1 MSIGTN
7 YDSYGLY
14 GSYSSCNSLASG
26 GARAYRAPTANDLYS
41 DPAEKARARDEATIK
56 EFREYM
62 HMTPQQRMRQAILK
76 ELGLSEEQLHA
87 LPPERQEAVET
98 EIGKRM
104 RMKLVGQIQ
113 DGNPNAQSPLDELNA
128 IEPRS

>member
-1 MSIGTN
+1 MTIGTN

-14 GSYSSCNSLASG
+14 GSYSPCDSRDSG
-26 GARAYRAPTANDLYS
+26 AARASRTPTANDLSS
-41 DPAEKARARDEATIK
+41 DPAEKARARDEATLK
-56 EFREYM
+56 EFRDYM

-87 LPPERQEAVET
+87 LPPEQQEAVET

-113 DGNPNAQSPLDELNA
+113 DGNPNAQSSLDELA
-128 IEPRS
+128 GAP